1 VRNADKI
8 VVFENGKVLEE
19 GNHNELM
26 EKNGLYAEMVKL
38 QQVNDQNQYATKDTP
53 EVRKVRQF
61 IFFLT
66 AIDSTIIEEV

>member
-1 VRNADKI
+1 
-8 VVFENGKVLEE
+8 VFENGKIIEE

-38 QQVNDQNQYATKDTP
+38 QQVNDEQNVTKDTP

-61 IFFLT
+61 ILLR
-66 AIDSTIIEEV
+66 